1 MQSRAEPHE
10 PAGRLRPPWRAG
22 FAGWLAQTTIA
33 WLLLVAMIQVS
44 NAALD
49 EGHRFE
55 GDGPEF
61 HPRPP
66 ALFTWDWWGDAGL
79 LFGRAAL
86 IFLPGAM
93 LLILV
98 MAVAERE
105 GEKQLSAW
113 LLAGCASAAPLAL
126 YLIAS
131 AAFGAA
137 PSPSPIA
144 NLLLLLG
151 PCLLGAVGALAAWRV
166 RHPRDGR

>member
-1 MQSRAEPHE
+1 VQSKAEPHE
-10 PAGRLRPPWRAG
+10 QAGRLRPCWRAG
-22 FAGWLAQTTIA
+22 LAGCFAQTAIA

-49 EGHRFE
+49 EGHMFE
-55 GDGPEF
+55 GDGPEY

-86 IFLPGAM
+86 IFLPGAI
-93 LLILV
+93 LLVLV

-105 GEKQLSAW
+105 DEKQLSAW
-113 LLAGCASAAPLAL
+113 LLAGCASAAPLAV

-137 PSPSPIA
+137 PPPSPIA

-151 PCLLGAVGALAAWRV
+151 PCVLGAFGALAAWRV
-166 RHPRDGR
+166 RRAGAGR